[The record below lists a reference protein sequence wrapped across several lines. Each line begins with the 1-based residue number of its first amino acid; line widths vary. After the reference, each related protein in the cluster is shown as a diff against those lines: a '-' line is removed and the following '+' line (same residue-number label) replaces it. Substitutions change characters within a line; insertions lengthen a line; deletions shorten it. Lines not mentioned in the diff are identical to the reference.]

1 MKYAYFPGCTI
12 HSSAREYQISCDAV
26 SKVLGV
32 ELIEIPEWNCCG
44 SVDAVYACNPVLSVS
59 LATRNLALAEKM
71 KMDIVTL
78 CSACFLTL
86 SRVNRMLNKDV
97 KLKGQIN
104 DVLNEIGLNYNG
116 EVKVRHYLDV
126 LINEVGLQKISENVK
141 IPLKGL
147 KVAPYYGCML
157 VRTPEIANF
166 DAREHPTSIDKI
178 IETVGATNVDYP
190 DKTRCCG
197 ASLMVTKEKIAME
210 MTKNLLLDAK
220 NVGANCIVTPCPM
233 CHFNLDAR
241 QKDIESTFH
250 IDISLPVLH
259 ITQVIGLSFGLNP
272 DELGLKMNCV
282 SPAKLLS
289 NLQIL

>member
-26 SKVLGV
+26 NKVLGI
-32 ELIEIPEWNCCG
+32 ELVEIPEWNCCG
-44 SVDAVYACNPVLSVS
+44 SVDAIYACNPVLSVS
-59 LATRNLALAEKM
+59 LAARNLALAEKM
-71 KMDIVTL
+71 KMDIVVL

-86 SRVNRMLNKDV
+86 SRVRRMLNEDA
-97 KLKGQIN
+97 KLKSQIN
-104 DVLNEIGLNYNG
+104 KILNEIGLSYNG
-116 EVKVRHYLDV
+116 EAKVRHYLDV
-126 LINEVGLQKISENVK
+126 LINDVGLQKISEKVK
-141 IPLKGL
+141 TPLKGL

-166 DAREHPTSIDKI
+166 DNREHPTSMDKI
-178 IETVGATNVDYP
+178 IEAVGATNINYP

-210 MTKNLLLDAK
+210 MTKNLLVDAK
-220 NVGANCIVTPCPM
+220 NVGADCILTPCPM

-241 QKDIESTFH
+241 QRDIESTFH
-250 IDISLPVLH
+250 IDINLPVLH
-259 ITQVIGLSFGLNP
+259 ITQLIGLSLGLDPN
-272 DELGLKMNCV
+272 ELGLKMNCV
-282 SPAKLLS
+282 SPIKLLS